1 MMSKDSFARLEHRLI
16 LQRSIA
22 NRQFSNTE
30 YQNDSEVEWCV
41 SRFLFSLLKRAELSP
56 KHLTFYKAI
65 SILES
70 NKVLCSLECYTDART
85 LLNSL
90 VSKNYARVVMQDV
103 HLPYLV
109 RSSLRS
115 EPEVDLSINRIERV
129 ALNVLA
135 SCEYPDVWYPTI
147 PESVFAEVLDQH
159 REVFDR
165 TPATELVKNDC
176 CGSSSAEDSGNLYL
190 KLSLASSSFGQT
202 SVAKAAALLWEY
214 LLIQEPETAPAS
226 VLKGWCRLV
235 LYSRHSFNAPRYMT
249 KHGREKFLDGCFYC
263 AINDKDVINSPVR
276 EIQKIHLEHRWIY
289 QMPANAFPSE
299 ELSQCQRLESW
310 SNVFNLDLT
319 LGKLLHNAVR
329 EPLINLLRFIVQFE
343 NPVRKQGL
351 VSYKRT
357 EELVK
362 KTGECPYIS
371 YSLPSMLSEVRP
383 ELLPTLLLNS
393 ETCSLGAKLLSD
405 VKIST
410 DMINGT
416 YSDGKEEREELLN
429 LWLDTVKIIETSLP
443 RFDKKNQANIFV
455 ELIRPIAQSINKF
468 IHHSQYNKKYKLEL
482 EKRRLQT
489 TVSILLNYFSRGG
502 ATELQIVLQK
512 VVELLNS
519 MELERDRNNTYQ
531 FSQEMLI
538 CLLSLI
544 DWYVCEYR
552 GSGEER
558 LIEPFKQMCKRI
570 LKDYRSEFERDYYTD
585 SDGEVKPVEWY
596 DDVEH
601 LISLQ
606 WASYAFLMSGLGWL
620 RDLTNPTNLNIGH
633 EESIGKIKDKAA
645 ESASKYM
652 LRISWINKSRFLLR
666 ILLKVYSSLNG
677 ISSGKNNDRI
687 PWCDKRADAREI
699 VEDEIIGLVKGYDV
713 SDSDDHIEPLD
724 DSIESGALD
733 SLSKELVSAM
743 NSFTESKQ
751 RRFVEAFIPQT
762 HSIVCLYEIG
772 KSSTNTEAVSNAQK
786 AIANIIETPNWDKN
800 LIFHKQLEI
809 AKLAILSGVPG
820 VVPKL
825 MKKLSPVIGNSD
837 YAKSYWFA
845 EFTRLKIIDAYISED
860 FTYLRQSSESI
871 AKHDGDYELAK
882 EHAAEIDH
890 THRFYL
896 GLLKIDEDPEK
907 AKIIFDKLLK
917 EVPNSPSLIVNS
929 FAAELRA
936 ANDKEILAS
945 TNRYVF
951 LDILNKWDRIIN
963 DLSAYQATQLGDGII
978 YNRLYAMS
986 KAHSDV
992 LFDRAIQELSD
1003 NVLFSKDICL
1013 LVVSNLERRK
1023 SIEGLSEY
1031 YSRIEYYYDRT
1042 GKVPGFVDECR
1053 SSDSFE
1059 TAYLVNGGLQIN
1071 DVDSTIS
1078 QYQIVYPQILDLPAP
1093 DLVKVIG
1100 GLRTNN
1106 LANYILL
1113 HHIRAAREILGRSS
1127 SLESSVLENRL
1138 NDIFVSFL
1146 RMRFSH
1152 IGWSVGPSPGGKSES
1167 GNCSAHGGVGER
1179 DWVIRSKEGDE
1190 LSITEA
1196 MRIMNDSKDT
1206 PNVEVH
1212 IKKLVDKYDPIGL
1225 DHAIVVAYYKGK
1237 KFKVFVKWYIEFVQ
1251 KIKTNSCGCAF
1262 GYHSIEEHSKGELKV
1277 FSTKYKCEF
1286 REMTMYHLI
1295 LDLSENSRGSHEEF
1309 VAQK

>member
-1 MMSKDSFARLEHRLI
+1 MTSEDSFARLEHRLI

-22 NRQFSNTE
+22 NRLFSNTE
-30 YQNDSEVEWCV
+30 YQNDSEVKWCV

-56 KHLTFYKAI
+56 KHLTFEKAI

-115 EPEVDLSINRIERV
+115 NPEVDLSINRIERV

-176 CGSSSAEDSGNLYL
+176 CGSSSVEDSGNLDL

-202 SVAKAAALLWEY
+202 SVAIAAALFWEY
-214 LLIQEPETAPAS
+214 LLMQEPETTPAS
-226 VLKGWCRLV
+226 VLKKWCRLV

-249 KHGREKFLDGCFYC
+249 KHGREKFLDSCLYC
-263 AINDKDVINSPVR
+263 AVNDKDVINSPVQ
-276 EIQKIHLEHRWIY
+276 EIQKIHLEHRRFH

-299 ELSQCQRLESW
+299 ELSQYQNFESW
-310 SNVFNLDLT
+310 SNVFDTDLT
-319 LGKLLHNAVR
+319 LGELLHYSVR
-329 EPLINLLRFIVQFE
+329 EPLINLLRFIIQFE
-343 NPVRKQGL
+343 NFTRKKGL

-357 EELVK
+357 VELIE

-371 YSLPSMLSEVRP
+371 YSLPFMFSEVRP
-383 ELLPTLLLNS
+383 EILPTLLLNT

-429 LWLDTVKIIETSLP
+429 LWIDAVMIIETSLP
-443 RFDKKNQANIFV
+443 RFDKENQANIFV

-468 IHHSQYNKKYKLEL
+468 IHHSQYNGKYKLEL
-482 EKRRLQT
+482 AKRRLQT

-519 MELERDRNNTYQ
+519 MELERDCNYTYQ
-531 FSQEMLI
+531 FSQEMHI
-538 CLLSLI
+538 CLLGLI

-552 GSGEER
+552 SSREER

-570 LKDYRSEFERDYYTD
+570 LKDYKSELERNYYTD
-585 SDGEVKPVEWY
+585 SDGEVQPVEWHNDAAY
-596 DDVEH
+596 

-606 WASYAFLMSGLGWL
+606 WASYAFLMSELGWL
-620 RDLTNPTNLNIGH
+620 RDLTNPTNLDIGH
-633 EESIGKIKDKAA
+633 EESIGKIKDKDD
-645 ESASKYM
+645 ESVSKYM

-677 ISSGKNNDRI
+677 NSSGKNNDRI
-687 PWCDKRADAREI
+687 PWCDKRAYTREI
-699 VEDEIIGLVKGYDV
+699 IEDGIIDLIKGYDV
-713 SDSDDHIEPLD
+713 SDSDSDDHIEPLD
-724 DSIESGALD
+724 DSMESGTLD

-743 NSFTESKQ
+743 NSFTKSKQ
-751 RRFVEAFIPQT
+751 RRFIEAFIPQT
-762 HSIVCLYEIG
+762 HSIACLYEIG

-786 AIANIIETPNWDKN
+786 EIANIIETPNWDKN
-800 LIFHKQLEI
+800 LMFQKQMEI

-825 MKKLSPVIGNSD
+825 MEKLSPVIGNSD
-837 YAKSYWFA
+837 NAKSYWFA

-860 FTYLRQSSESI
+860 YDYLRQSSESI
-871 AKHDGDYELAK
+871 AKHDGDYKMAK

-896 GLLKIDEDPEK
+896 GLLNIDEDPEK
-907 AKIIFDKLLK
+907 AKRIFNKLLK

-936 ANDKEILAS
+936 AKDKEISAP

-951 LDILNKWDRIIN
+951 LDILNKWDRIIS

-992 LFDRAIQELSD
+992 LFDRAIQELSE
-1003 NVLFSKDICL
+1003 NVLFSKEICL
-1013 LVVSNLERRK
+1013 LLVSNLERRK
-1023 SIEGLSEY
+1023 NIEGLSEY
-1031 YSRIEYYYDRT
+1031 FSRAELFYTRT
-1042 GKVPGFVDECR
+1042 GKVPEYFEECKNSANFQTSYSRSAGTQIDEN
-1053 SSDSFE
+1053 SKILALKE
-1059 TAYLVNGGLQIN
+1059 TYEKIYCLNAK
-1071 DVDSTIS
+1071 D
-1078 QYQIVYPQILDLPAP
+1078 IVS
-1093 DLVKVIG
+1093 VIG
-1100 GLRTNN
+1100 GLREDCVDK
-1106 LANYILL
+1106 YILL
-1113 HHIRAAREILGRSS
+1113 HHVRVAKEILERSS

-1251 KIKTNSCGCAF
+1251 RIKTNSCGCAF

-1277 FSTKYKCEF
+1277 FSTKYQCKSGEK
-1286 REMTMYHLI
+1286 TMYHII
-1295 LDLSENSRGSHEEF
+1295 LGLPDLTSE
-1309 VAQK
+1309 